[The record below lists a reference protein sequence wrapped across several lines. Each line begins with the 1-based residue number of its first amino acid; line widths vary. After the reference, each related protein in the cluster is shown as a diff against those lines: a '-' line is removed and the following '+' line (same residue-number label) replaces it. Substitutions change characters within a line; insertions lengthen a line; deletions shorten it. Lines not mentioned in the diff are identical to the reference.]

1 MPHQQQT
8 LLRMEHVSMR
18 FGGVTAV
25 DNVGFDVN
33 RGEITA
39 VIGPNGAGK
48 TTLFNCITGF
58 YKPSAGRLVLA
69 RCGVAQAAD
78 IAALTASGARYR
90 RGKEGEIFLLERMSD
105 FEIAMKAGV
114 ARTFQNIRLFPGM
127 TLLENLVVGQHNRL
141 MAASGLTILA
151 LLGLNAYA
159 KREAETVERAKYW
172 LDAIGLLAR
181 ADETAATLP
190 YGAQRQLEIARA
202 MMTEPVLLCLDEPA
216 AGLNPRESADLMHLI
231 DRIRNDHQT
240 TILLIEHHMS
250 LVMQISDKIVV
261 LDYGRKIAQGRP
273 HEIASDPKVIAA
285 YLGVE
290 DEAEVARAE
299 ALR

>member
-1 MPHQQQT
+1 MPQPRQA
-8 LLRMEHVSMR
+8 LLTIEHVSMR

-25 DNVGFDVN
+25 DDVGFDVN

-39 VIGPNGAGK
+39 LIGPNGAGK

-69 RCGVAQAAD
+69 RRGTATPEDVAS
-78 IAALTASGARYR
+78 LTASGARYR
-90 RGKEGEIFLLERMSD
+90 RGKDAEIFLLERMAD

-159 KREAETVERAKYW
+159 KHEAETVDRARYW

-181 ADETAATLP
+181 ADEIAATLS

-216 AGLNPRESADLMHLI
+216 AGLNPRESADLMHLFNK
-231 DRIRNDHQT
+231 IRDDHQT

-250 LVMQISDKIVV
+250 LVMQISDQIVV

-273 HEIASDPKVIAA
+273 REIATDPKVIAA

-290 DEAEVARAE
+290 DEAEVAAAE